1 MIHSNVF
8 EAIQN
13 ESGIRRINNIYI
25 DRDGNSEDNS
35 FSIEQ
40 LMIEIDFKLWVFQ
53 VNREFDEI
61 ELILKSKLEINFEE
75 YKEFNSLSNLKGLE
89 IGSLFAIINERGY
102 TDGVKLKLFSGILTS
117 GTPPFCGTLTLI
129 SLASGLQYEL
139 SSVGIDTYLI

>member
-13 ESGIRRINNIYI
+13 ESGIRRIDNIYI
-25 DRDGNSEDNS
+25 DRDGNSKNNS
-35 FSIEQ
+35 YSIEQ
-40 LMIEIDFKLWVFQ
+40 LMLEIDFKLWIFQ

-61 ELILKSKLEINFEE
+61 ELILKTKLEINFEE

-102 TDGVKLKLFSGILTS
+102 TDGVKLKLFSGILTRE
-117 GTPPFCGTLTLI
+117 TPPFCGTLTLI

>member
-13 ESGIRRINNIYI
+13 ESGIRRIDNIYI

-117 GTPPFCGTLTLI
+117 GTLTLI